1 MAAPAD
7 ISAGVAMPSGPSLMR
22 RFAAADDATTIDVIA
37 PFTGEPLHALP
48 VSTPADVD
56 AAMRRAR
63 EAQERWA
70 AIPVRERARIIL
82 RFHDLVL
89 QRRHEAMDILQWETG
104 KARRDALEEVLD
116 VCVVSRYYARRAP
129 GLLRPRRRAAA
140 LPVIVGVREIRKPVG
155 VVGIIAPW
163 NYPLTLAASD
173 AVPALL
179 AGNAVIVKPDPQTS
193 LIAAWVAEQ
202 FLLAGLPDGLFTVVT
217 GDGPVVGG
225 AVIDAVDYVMF
236 TGSSATGRIVAE
248 RCARRLIGCSL
259 ELGGKNAMIVRA
271 DADLRRAAEIA
282 VRACFANSGQLCIS
296 MERIYVHDDAYDE
309 FVARFIPRVLSLRLS
324 ASPGWGADM
333 GVLISTEHLDR
344 VRAHVDE
351 AVVAGATPLAGGRA
365 RPDIGPTA
373 YEPTVLEGVRE
384 DMAVCRDKTFGPVAA
399 LYRVRDDDEAV
410 QLANDTRYG
419 LNASV
424 ITRDLRAGQRLA
436 ARLRTGS
443 VNVNEGYAA
452 SWGST
457 AAPMGGV
464 GESGLGH
471 RHGEGGL
478 LAYTE
483 RQTIAT
489 QRLLGFGP
497 QLGLDDERWGQ
508 ALSAAVGLMK
518 RLGL

>member
-1 MAAPAD
+1 
-7 ISAGVAMPSGPSLMR
+7 MPEGPSLLHR
-22 RFAAADDATTIDVIA
+22 LAVADDADTLEVRA
-37 PFTGEPLHALP
+37 PFTGELLHDLPLSQP
-48 VSTPADVD
+48 EDID
-56 AAMRRAR
+56 ATLRRAR
-63 EAQERWA
+63 EAQRRWA
-70 AIPVRERARIIL
+70 ETPVRERSRIML

-140 LPVIVGVREIRKPVG
+140 LPLLVGVREILKPVG

-179 AGNAVIVKPDPQTS
+179 AGNAVVVKPDPQTS

-202 FLLAGLPDGLFTVVT
+202 FLLAGLPDGLFAVVT
-217 GDGPVVGG
+217 GDGPGAGG

-236 TGSSATGRIVAE
+236 TGSSATGKLVAE

-271 DADLRRAAEIA
+271 DADVRRAAEVA
-282 VRACFANSGQLCIS
+282 VRACFANAGQLCIS
-296 MERIYVHDDAYDE
+296 MERLYVHDRVYDE
-309 FVARFIPRVLSLRLS
+309 FVARFIPRVLSLRMS

-333 GVLISTEHLDR
+333 GVLISPEHLER
-344 VRAHVDE
+344 VRSHVDE
-351 AVVAGATPLAGGRA
+351 ALAAGATALAGGRA

-384 DMAVCRDKTFGPVAA
+384 DMAVCREETFGPVAA
-399 LYRVRDDDEAV
+399 LYRVHDDEEAV
-410 QLANDTRYG
+410 RLANDSRYG

-478 LAYTE
+478 LAFTE

-497 QLGLDDERWGQ
+497 QFGLDDEAWGQ
-508 ALSAAVGLMK
+508 ALSTAVGALK
-518 RLGL
+518 RWGL